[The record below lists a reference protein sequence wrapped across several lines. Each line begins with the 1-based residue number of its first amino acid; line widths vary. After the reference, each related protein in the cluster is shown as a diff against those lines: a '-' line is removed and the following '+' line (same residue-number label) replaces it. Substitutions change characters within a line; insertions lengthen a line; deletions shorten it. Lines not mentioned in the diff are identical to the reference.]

1 MTISKLLSR
10 YAAWGLAL
18 GVMVA
23 CGTQDNTPPSSYG
36 YPLENGGTSAPAPTN
51 AAGAGPSSSG
61 AAAVDPTS
69 ASSAS
74 GGPSSSG
81 SSGGNT
87 AAGSCPMKCATNAD
101 CASCPLTGGKNC
113 CVMQI
118 CAMMAACP
126 VIRDSGRDGS

>member
-1 MTISKLLSR
+1 MTISKLLRR

-36 YPLENGGTSAPAPTN
+36 YPLED
-51 AAGAGPSSSG
+51 AGAGVAP
-61 AAAVDPTS
+61 VTNN
-69 ASSAS
+69 AS
-74 GGPSSSG
+74 GGSSSSG
-81 SSGGNT
+81 SGAVDPASASSSSPGAASSSGGSSSGG
-87 AAGSCPMKCATNAD
+87 AGSCPSSCKANAD

-113 CVMQI
+113 CVMGI

-126 VIRDSGRDGS
+126 VIKDSGRDGS

>member
-36 YPLENGGTSAPAPTN
+36 YPLENGGTSAPAAN
-51 AAGAGPSSSG
+51 SAAGGSSSSG
-61 AAAVDPTS
+61 AAPVDMS
-69 ASSAS
+69 AASSSS
-74 GGPSSSG
+74 GAPSSSG
-81 SSGGNT
+81 SSGGNST
-87 AAGSCPMKCATNAD
+87 AGSCPMTCKTNAD
-101 CASCPLTGGKNC
+101 CASCPLMGGKNC